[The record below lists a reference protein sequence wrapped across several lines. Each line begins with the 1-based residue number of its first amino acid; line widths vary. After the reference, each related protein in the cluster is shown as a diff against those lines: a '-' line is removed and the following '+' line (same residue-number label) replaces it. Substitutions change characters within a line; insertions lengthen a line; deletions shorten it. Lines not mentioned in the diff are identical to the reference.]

1 MNSIADWAKSF
12 VENYGLL
19 AIFVTMV
26 LECALLPIPSE
37 VVVPLG
43 GVLAAQHHV
52 ALWQVV
58 AVATF
63 ANLVGS
69 LIIYLVG
76 LYGGRELILRYGRYI
91 RLSVH
96 HLESTE
102 RWFQHRGQ
110 WTVFFTRMLPGV
122 RSFVSLP
129 AGIARMPLLRFALL
143 TTLGSIPWNLALA
156 YLGYLFGSNWE
167 QLQGYFRQY
176 DLFLLALCACAVLA
190 VIAWGWWHR
199 RRAHPAE

>member
-1 MNSIADWAKSF
+1 MNSIAEWAKSF

-19 AIFVTMV
+19 AVFVTMV
-26 LECALLPIPSE
+26 LEGALVPIPSE

-52 ALWQVV
+52 ALWEVV
-58 AVATF
+58 AVASF

-69 LIIYLVG
+69 VIIYLVG
-76 LYGGRELILRYGRYI
+76 RYGGRELILRYGRHV

-102 RWFQHRGQ
+102 RWFRRRGQ

-176 DLFLLALCACAVLA
+176 DLLLLVLGACAVVA
-190 VIAWGWWHR
+190 AIAWGRWHR
-199 RRAHPAE
+199 RRTNPAE